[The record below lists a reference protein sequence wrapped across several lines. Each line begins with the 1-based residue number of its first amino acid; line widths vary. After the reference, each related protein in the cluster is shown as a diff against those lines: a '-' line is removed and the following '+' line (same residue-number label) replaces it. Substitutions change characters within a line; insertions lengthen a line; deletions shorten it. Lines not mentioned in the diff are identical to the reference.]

1 MPMVERRQV
10 IGGGLAAGL
19 ASLAAAAPLE
29 AAAQRTGGGGTAGDM
44 SAVAT
49 AIDQLRAVIQRQFDA
64 CELGPCAE
72 VASIRQQQRVFMRAT
87 QKYPDFME
95 VGIDVWDSVYDW
107 HLKHQQQVVSQR
119 LPDGRYAMAFMFT
132 NLLLRP
138 DQAGNYVGYGF
149 DGDQAPGRRP

>member
-1 MPMVERRQV
+1 MYVSFAQENVMVERRQV

-19 ASLAAAAPLE
+19 AGLAAAAPV
-29 AAAQRTGGGGTAGDM
+29 AAAQRSSGSGDM
-44 SAVAT
+44 TAVAE
-49 AIDQLRAVIQRQFDA
+49 AVDQLRTVIQ
-64 CELGPCAE
+64 LGPCAE

-87 QKYPDFME
+87 QKYPDFIE
-95 VGIDVWDSVYDW
+95 VGIDVWESVYDW
-107 HLKHQQQVVSQR
+107 HVKHAQPVASQR

-149 DGDQAPGRRP
+149 DGDQPPGRRP